1 MSVTLS
7 ASEARRV
14 AVAAQRFGPKP
25 PRTTIAHIRKLANH
39 LKAFQID
46 SVNVLARA
54 HYVPAFAR
62 LGPYPVAALDSLAY
76 EKRELFEY
84 WGHAACLLPMSLYPI
99 VRYRMHH
106 HVEAT
111 RSFMRSRRGAHLARI
126 YADVADRG
134 PLTAGALS
142 TGKKKSGKWWNWS
155 DEKAALE
162 HLYDAGLV
170 AVAGRH
176 RFERLYDLTERVI
189 PKSVLDAP
197 APSREEAM
205 KQLICFGANA
215 YGVGT
220 LDDITQY
227 FNVDDWRDRLPPG
240 PAWARPP
247 GPSGRR
253 RKPIVRRLV
262 AELVEEGRLLPARV
276 DGWKEQAYVAPTL
289 RVPEAVEARAFVT
302 PFDSLVWDRPRL
314 RRLFGMDYVLE
325 MYVPPAKRVYGYYVC
340 PLLLGD
346 QLVARCDLKADRDR
360 SALVVKSAFLESGQ
374 DPRAVLMH
382 TIEELRQLQTW
393 LELDH
398 IELGERGDLLALMRR
413 NASRRVLRVRE
424 DYSNVGRG
432 RPM

>member
-1 MSVTLS
+1 MAITLS
-7 ASEARRV
+7 ASEARRT
-14 AVAAQRFGPKP
+14 AVAAQGFGPKP
-25 PRTTIAHIRKLANH
+25 SRLSIAHIRKLAEH

-62 LGPYPVAALDSLAY
+62 LGPYSPDALDSLAY

-99 VRYRMHH
+99 VRYRMDHH
-106 HVEAT
+106 AEAT
-111 RSFMRSRRGAHLARI
+111 RDFMRSRRGARLARI
-126 YADVADRG
+126 YADIAERG
-134 PLTAGALS
+134 PLSAGALS
-142 TGKKKSGKWWNWS
+142 NGRKRSRTWWNWS

-170 AVAGRH
+170 AVSGRR

-189 PKSVLDAP
+189 PNSVLDTP
-197 APSREEAM
+197 VPSREEAM
-205 KQLICFGANA
+205 KQLICFGAKA

-220 LDDITQY
+220 LTDITRY

-240 PAWARPP
+240 PAWARPH
-247 GPSGRR
+247 GPKGRR
-253 RKPIVRRLV
+253 RKPVVRRLV

-276 DGWKEQAYVAPTL
+276 EGWKEQAYADPKM
-289 RVPEAVEARAFVT
+289 RVPDAVEARAFVT

-325 MYVPPAKRVYGYYVC
+325 MYVPASKRVYGYYVC
-340 PLLLGD
+340 PFLLGD

-360 SALVVKSAFLESGQ
+360 STLVVKSAFLEPGH
-374 DPRAVLMH
+374 DRRAVLRNMV
-382 TIEELRQLQTW
+382 EELRQLQAW
-393 LELDH
+393 LELDQ
-398 IELGERGDLLALMRR
+398 IELPRSA
-413 NASRRVLRVRE
+413 VRA
-424 DYSNVGRG
+424 
-432 RPM
+432 